1 MGGVSPSP
9 SPLLPR
15 SPSNLNADVGRE
27 AGAAAAAA
35 AGGGGGR
42 AKSLTVRNAVSSAA
56 AEPPPSQQQ
65 QKQQQK
71 QQRQHP
77 KPEFDLAEKMNEE
90 IASKYVKGT

>member
-65 QKQQQK
+65 KQQRQR
-71 QQRQHP
+71 RQHP